1 MGRHRWSNRLTVE
14 DCPLALDVLGF
25 HRAGTLTG
33 PEGATVTVK
42 WTIPGE
48 LCPLGRLEY
57 RIDHSG
63 PTGLA
68 IYVRRQCVRIN
79 LTVDEQRVSVATV
92 RPHLGGE
99 RPWFVCGCGRRA
111 GRLYLPPGQRAF
123 RCRHCHHLTYR
134 SAQEHDK
141 RVYDLA
147 QDADALIL
155 ALEESKRGN
164 WKPVRLGFKAYGLL
178 LARHDRQ
185 RRRRLKSTRTM
196 PLL

>member
-1 MGRHRWSNRLTVE
+1 MGRHRWTNRLTVE
-14 DCPLALDVLGF
+14 DCPIALDVVAF
-25 HRAGTLTG
+25 HRAGTLTC
-33 PEGATVTVK
+33 PEGAGVTVK

-63 PTGLA
+63 PTELA
-68 IYVRRQCVRIN
+68 IYIRRQCVRIN
-79 LTVDEQRVSVATV
+79 LAVDEQRVSVATV

-99 RPWFVCGCGRRA
+99 RPWFVCGCGRRV

-123 RCRHCHHLTYR
+123 RCRHCHYLTYR
-134 SAQEHDK
+134 SAREHDQ

-164 WKPVRLGFKAYGLL
+164 WKPVFLGFKAYKLL
-178 LARHDRQ
+178 LERHDRQ
-185 RRRRLKSTRTM
+185 RLRR
-196 PLL
+196 